1 MANVLDDN
9 SVIPSYLGSTS
20 QGRHQDTGAMSNLAL
35 RTGEVRAIITPN
47 DAKSVSKRFTE
58 YTVEVQEKNG
68 NGPGTSTMY
77 AAVALSNLFGSVA
90 DILRFTLR
98 PDENTDATEDG
109 IGTGAKVAL
118 LCVNGDTTKAI
129 IIGGFRD
136 TGTDKDGSKQ
146 QGKDKADDGHNFFF
160 EFNGAQASIDKDGQL
175 QIRYRG
181 ATQVDGKLDDNA
193 DADAEG
199 STVIFNKDGGI
210 KLYTKDEKQFIFL
223 DHKNKKLEV
232 LADDEWKVTVNKK
245 LTFDVGDAIAVTGK
259 KGCSIEVSDNITM
272 KSSGVLVGDATDHW
286 LLADTYRKAESQML
300 NQIASA
306 MTTLQG
312 LISTA
317 ATALQAAGK
326 AIIPPIVG
334 GAAAATP
341 ITAAATAL
349 TSAAPIFS
357 QMSSAIQ
364 SFESSASTYL
374 SKKNKN
380 D

>member
-1 MANVLDDN
+1 MMLPDG
-9 SVIPSYLGSTS
+9 SIIPSYVQTETMGTSAPSTS
-20 QGRHQDTGAMSNLAL
+20 FGNMAL
-35 RTGEVRAIITPN
+35 KQGEVRDIIYP
-47 DAKSVSKRFTE
+47 DDKRSVTKKFVE
-58 YTVEVQEKNG
+58 YAVVVQERNN
-68 NGPGTSTMY
+68 NGP
-77 AAVALSNLFGSVA
+77 AVSVLYPNCIVANLFGGTA
-90 DILRFTLR
+90 DRVRYTYRKASKKPAAKKGI
-98 PDENTDATEDG
+98 ADG
-109 IGTGAKVAL
+109 SKVL
-118 LCVNGDTTKAI
+118 MLCVNGEIRRAYI
-129 IIGGFRD
+129 VGGLND
-136 TGTDKDGSKQ
+136 DLTPEKK
-146 QGKDKADDGHNFFF
+146 DDGHNLKF
-160 EFNGAQASIDKDGQL
+160 EFNGVQVGIDKDGQL

-181 ATQVDGKLDDNA
+181 ATAIDGKLDQNA
-193 DADAEG
+193 NADAEG
-199 STVIFNKDGGI
+199 STIIFNKDGGI

-223 DHKNKKLEV
+223 DHANKKLEV
-232 LADDEWKVTVNKK
+232 LADEEWKVTVNKK

-300 NQIASA
+300 NQIATA

-312 LISTA
+312 LISTC

-326 AIIPPIVG
+326 ANIPPIVG

-341 ITAAATAL
+341 FTAAATAL

-357 QMSSAIQ
+357 QVSSAIQ
-364 SFESSASTYL
+364 SFESAASTYL